1 MAKRS
6 TSKPPIEPEQKKPP
20 IRTEVQCILLASG
33 GLLLFVAVY
42 FQGAAGPVGDFISRF
57 LRGLFGAGAFIIPI
71 GLLGMAVI
79 GILNRA
85 VRLPYIKLMS
95 IFWIIL
101 ALLHIFFQ
109 HEFAH
114 LGPGERFGRFW
125 DIEAAD
131 PFGGGVIGAALGE
144 ITQFLFRTVGAI
156 IVLLTI
162 LTILLVMVTGRSF
175 VNFLGKGVDAARGY
189 YDSKGKKTKIPAAA
203 PKQPE
208 GVTSRTPE
216 PIRRAKVING
226 IRKSPVTLG
235 KSPLYEI
242 EGLDELEPTTK
253 VLLIQEEIE
262 ERKQQKIASNPLFA
276 RRDEGY
282 APMPI
287 RDVIEF
293 PADARFEDEEY
304 YDDEYYDDDEYYEPE
319 PEPIPEPDHED
330 DYIYADE
337 FDKIE
342 NEDLPKKKPLE
353 DNYGSGLIVKGLV
366 ADVHEV
372 PDDDEPQEEIEDFE
386 LDKETGALKSQIEKS
401 TIDLPD
407 YTDYKLPGINLLA
420 INFAHGESQKTRQ
433 EVIENSRILEE
444 TLKSFK
450 IEARVIEV
458 SVGPTVT
465 RYDLAPGPGV
475 KVSSIVNLAN
485 DLALSLAAQGIR
497 IEAPI
502 PGKSAVG
509 IEIPNKESQPVF
521 LREIIEDTRFMNYAS
536 KLAFAVGKDIAGEP
550 VVGDIE
556 RMPHLLIAG
565 ATGSGKSVCINTL
578 ITSILYKA
586 RPDEVKL
593 LMIDPKVVELSVYN
607 GIPHL
612 LIPVVTDPKKASGA
626 LNWAVQEMENRYNL
640 FAQAGCRD
648 LKGYNAYLLMEMDPE
663 LPQIIIVIDELAD
676 LMMAA
681 KGEVEESICRLAQK
695 ARAAG
700 IHLIVATQRPSVDVI
715 TGLIKANIPSRLAF
729 AVSSGIDSRTVIDM
743 YGAEKLLG
751 KGDMLFLPMGQNKP
765 LRVQGAFI
773 SDKEVEAIV
782 NFLKKQTR
790 AVHTTEMIQ
799 QVTMPGKTLVEG
811 EVDEFFHEAIEFL
824 LTKGKASTSMLQ
836 RQFRIGY
843 NRASR
848 LMEDLEIRGIVGPED
863 GVKPRKV
870 TITRNEYKELYG

>member
-1 MAKRS
+1 MARKS
-6 TSKPPIEPEQKKPP
+6 TKNHPTETEYKPPAIK
-20 IRTEVQCILLASG
+20 TEVQCIMLAAG
-33 GLLLFVAVY
+33 GLLLFVSIY
-42 FQGAAGPVGDFISRF
+42 IPGAAGPVGDFVSNF
-57 LRGLFGAGAFIIPI
+57 LRGLFGAGAFIMPVT
-71 GLLGMAVI
+71 LLGLAVL
-79 GILNRA
+79 GILNRT
-85 VRLPYIKLMS
+85 VRIPYIKLLLV
-95 IFWIIL
+95 FWIIL

-109 HEFAH
+109 HPFSG
-114 LGPGERFGRFW
+114 LTIGERFSRIF
-125 DIEAAD
+125 DVEAAH
-131 PFGGGVIGAALGE
+131 PFGGGIIGAILGNLTE
-144 ITQFLFRTVGAI
+144 FLFRTVGAV
-156 IVLLTI
+156 IVLLTA
-162 LTILLVMVTGRSF
+162 LTVLLVLVTGRSF
-175 VNFLGKGVDAARGY
+175 VNFLGKGVDVARDY
-189 YDSKGKKTKIPAAA
+189 YDSKGKKIKSA
-203 PKQPE
+203 PVAPTLQVEPE
-208 GVTSRTPE
+208 ATVSE
-216 PIRRAKVING
+216 PIRRAKVIKEV
-226 IRKSPVTLG
+226 RKSPVTLG

-253 VLLIQEEIE
+253 VLLIHEEIE
-262 ERKQQKIASNPLFA
+262 ERKQQKKASNPLFS
-276 RRDEGY
+276 RRNDNGTLE
-282 APMPI
+282 PI
-287 RDVIEF
+287 QDVIAF
-293 PADARFEDEEY
+293 PVEAIMDEVEY
-304 YDDEYYDDDEYYEPE
+304 EYYDDDEYYDEE
-319 PEPIPEPDHED
+319 EYEVIEPDHED
-330 DYIYADE
+330 DYIYADDVYE
-337 FDKIE
+337 TRKEEPIIE
-342 NEDLPKKKPLE
+342 S
-353 DNYGSGLIVKGLV
+353 YGSGLIVKGLV
-366 ADVHEV
+366 ADV
-372 PDDDEPQEEIEDFE
+372 DEAPVVSVEKTEIEDFE
-386 LDKETGALKSQIEKS
+386 LDKETGIKKVSQIRDEIEQGS
-401 TIDLPD
+401 NDVPD
-407 YTDYKLPGINLLA
+407 FSNYKMPGVDLLA
-420 INFAHGESQKTRQ
+420 INYAHGESQKTRH

-509 IEIPNKESQPVF
+509 IEIPNKEAQPVF
-521 LREIIEDTRFMNYAS
+521 LREIIEDVHFENFVS

-550 VVGDIE
+550 VIADIA

-612 LIPVVTDPKKASGA
+612 LIPVVTDPRKASGA
-626 LNWAVQEMENRYNL
+626 LNWAVQEMEKRYNL

-648 LKGYNAYLLMEMDPE
+648 LKGYNAYVQMEMEPV
-663 LPQIIIVIDELAD
+663 LPQIVIIIDELAD

-765 LRVQGAFI
+765 LRVQGGFI
-773 SDKEVEAIV
+773 SDKEVENLV
-782 NFLKKQTR
+782 RFLKKQ
-790 AVHTTEMIQ
+790 APIVHSTEMIQ
-799 QVTMPGKTLVEG
+799 QVTMPGKALVDG

-824 LTKGKASTSMLQ
+824 ITKGKASTSMLQ

-848 LMEDLEIRGIVGPED
+848 LMEDLETRGIVGPED

-870 TITRNEYKELYG
+870 TITRQEYKELYG